1 MKKNNF
7 DIIVKNLFKYKNK
20 LIEID
25 KIKDIVKKILDS
37 EYSENKAYK
46 MIYHLKNKWYL
57 LNLKKGLFLVKNPE
71 KKYQEQQLLEMFYW
85 SIVKRHCKEFANNK
99 WYIWGIKALELN
111 ITNFDIPEE
120 LLIIKDRKSVV

>member
-46 MIYHLKNKWYL
+46 MIYHLKNK
-57 LNLKKGLFLVKNPE
+57 
-71 KKYQEQQLLEMFYW
+71 
-85 SIVKRHCKEFANNK
+85 
-99 WYIWGIKALELN
+99 
-111 ITNFDIPEE
+111 
-120 LLIIKDRKSVV
+120 